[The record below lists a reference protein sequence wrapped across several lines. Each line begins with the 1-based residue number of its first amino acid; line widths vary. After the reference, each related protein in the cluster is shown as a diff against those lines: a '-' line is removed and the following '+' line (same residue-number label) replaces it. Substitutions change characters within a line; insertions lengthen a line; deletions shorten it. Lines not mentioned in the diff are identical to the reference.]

1 MKNFSAKYRV
11 YYEDTDAQGI
21 VYYGNYLRYAERA
34 RTDLLRLSNDVNQS
48 ELTRK
53 TGVFFVV
60 RKVEIEYLFPG
71 RLDDELMVTAEVVR
85 MGKTSFDMKQ
95 EFYNQDNV
103 KLAFMNVQIVCVTD
117 DGNKIKSIRTPENLI
132 KHFS

>member
-34 RTDLLRLSNDVNQS
+34 RTDFLRLSNDVNQA
-48 ELTRK
+48 ELTK
-53 TGVFFVV
+53 NTGVFFVV
-60 RKVEIEYLFPG
+60 RKVEIEYISPG
-71 RLDDELMVTAEVVR
+71 RLDDELSVTAEVIR

-95 EFYNQDNV
+95 EFYNQNNV
-103 KLAFMNVQIVCVTD
+103 KLADMKVQIVCVKNE
-117 DGNKIKSIRTPENLI
+117 GNKIKSTRVPEKLV

>member
-21 VYYGNYLRYAERA
+21 IYYGNYLRFAERA
-34 RTDLLRLSNDVNQS
+34 RTDFLRLGDNMSQS
-48 ELTRK
+48 DLTKR

-60 RKVEIEYLFPG
+60 RKVVIEYIAPG
-71 RLDDELMVTAEVVR
+71 RLDDELKVTAEVVK
-85 MGKTSFDMKQ
+85 MGRTSFDMKQ
-95 EFYNQDNV
+95 EFFNQNNV
-103 KLAFMNVQIVCVTD
+103 KLAEMSVQIVCVANE
-117 DGNKIKSIRTPENLI
+117 GEKLKSVRIPENLI